1 MKIGFI
7 DDFPQEHFDYK
18 YAIVVTMYGDRLL
31 LVNHKDRDTWE
42 LPGGRRESN
51 EEINETAKRELF
63 EETGALKFELT
74 PICDYYVEEDDVV
87 TYGRLFFADIME
99 IDVLP
104 DYEIEK
110 IEFFD
115 HLPDNLTYSRIQP
128 VLLRKVM
135 EEIDKGEF

>member
-1 MKIGFI
+1 MKIGFV
-7 DDFPQEHFDYK
+7 DDFPQEHIEYK
-18 YAIVVTMYGDRLL
+18 YAIVVAMYGDRLV
-31 LVNHKDRDTWE
+31 LVNHKNRDTWE

-51 EEINETAKRELF
+51 EEIDETAKRELF

-87 TYGRLFFADIME
+87 TCGRLFFADIIE

-104 DYEIEK
+104 DFEIEK

-115 HLPDNLTYSRIQP
+115 HLPDNLTYQRIQP

-135 EEIDKGEF
+135 EEIKRGEF